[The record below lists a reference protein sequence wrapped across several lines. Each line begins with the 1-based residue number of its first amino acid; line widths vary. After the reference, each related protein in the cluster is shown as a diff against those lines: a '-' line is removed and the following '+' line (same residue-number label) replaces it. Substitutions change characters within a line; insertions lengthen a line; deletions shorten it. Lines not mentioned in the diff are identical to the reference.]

1 MESNSNPTLYISRTA
16 QQFGYGTDQ
25 YKKVTFLTADERTR
39 VKSGEQ
45 IFFRA
50 ARISAKGPNGTYW
63 RVAKVCGAAIGPR
76 VPTLEEIT
84 ELRRKT
90 GTI

>member
-1 MESNSNPTLYISRTA
+1 MESNSNPILYVSRTA
-16 QQFGYGTDQ
+16 QQSGYGTDQ
-25 YKKVTFLTADERTR
+25 YKKVTFLTADERAR

-50 ARISAKGPNGTYW
+50 ARISAKGVNGTYW
-63 RVAKVCGAAIGPR
+63 RVAKVCGSAIGPR
-76 VPTLEEIT
+76 VPSDEEIA

-90 GTI
+90 GII

>member
-1 MESNSNPTLYISRTA
+1 MESNSNPTLYVSRTA
-16 QQFGYGTDQ
+16 QQSGYGTDQ
-25 YKKVTFLTADERTR
+25 YKKVTFLTADERIH

-50 ARISAKGPNGTYW
+50 VRISAKGANGTYW

-76 VPTLEEIT
+76 VPSLKDIT
-84 ELRRKT
+84 ELRRNT
-90 GTI
+90 GSI